1 MIIDNISKIS
11 SLLKFQEGIFYYV
24 QVIQR
29 RKENPELPKG
39 DMKRYQTFI
48 TSMEDLKIH
57 LPRIKKVCEDFN
69 ARAYI
74 SLVPKS
80 LEKLA
85 KQCALEYVKRINSG
99 EYKRVWDIPNRLA
112 LSYDIRV
119 KIPGEKPY
127 WMFDVDNKEDK
138 DPILE
143 FLLKNK
149 VEVVDTIGT
158 PNGCHI
164 VAKVFNPKIINSYKD
179 GDEDY
184 VLPGG
189 HRFTFRPDCNT
200 ILYASMP
207 EILIT
212 E

>member
-29 RKENPELPKG
+29 RKENPELPKC

-149 VEVVDTIGT
+149 VEIVDTIET

-164 VAKVFNPKIINSYKD
+164 VVKVFNPKIIDSYKD

-184 VLPGG
+184 VLPGE

-200 ILYASMP
+200 ILYASIP